1 MELLFRHY
9 SWQRSEWFPDC
20 NLTPNTKNVSGSSHL
35 DSFDWVKATRD
46 SSLNTKHFRIL
57 QAVLFVGLILSI
69 VGGTSMS
76 YSSDG
81 TYQPHAITKAS
92 ILLYLAGFIAITAV
106 IVVSRQAFTPL
117 SQVPH
122 IERRLLVAIL
132 LAWPFLLTRIIYS
145 ILGAFLHNNMVRGNL
160 GVYVTMAVLEEF
172 VVIGIYLALGFF
184 LVRNNSPATGEIAN
198 RAWKSRAADSVEPER
213 IQHGEEAEQGMPLRL

>member
-1 MELLFRHY
+1 M
-9 SWQRSEWFPDC
+9 
-20 NLTPNTKNVSGSSHL
+20 
-35 DSFDWVKATRD
+35 KATRV
-46 SSLNTKHFRIL
+46 SSINTKHFRII
-57 QAVLFVGLILSI
+57 QAVLYVGLILSI

-81 TYQPHAITKAS
+81 TYQPQAITKAS

-145 ILGAFLHNNMVRGNL
+145 ILGTFLHNKTFSMVRGDL

-184 LVRNNSPATGEIAN
+184 LVRNESPATGEIAN

-213 IQHGEEAEQGMPLRL
+213 IQHDEEAEQGMPLRL

>member
-1 MELLFRHY
+1 M
-9 SWQRSEWFPDC
+9 
-20 NLTPNTKNVSGSSHL
+20 VSRL
-35 DSFDWVKATRD
+35 FDWVKATRG
-46 SSLNTKHFRIL
+46 SSLNTKHFRII

-132 LAWPFLLTRIIYS
+132 LAWPFLLTRIICS
-145 ILGAFLHNNMVRGNL
+145 ILGTFLHNKTFSMVRGDL

-172 VVIGIYLALGFF
+172 VVIGIFLALGFF